1 MRRILALAL
10 LASTCAYAQ
19 EKAVP
24 LPPPK
29 PGYTVLP
36 DEVLGA
42 NEIEPRIER
51 LVQEDRNARVDELRV
66 RGEVKKVTVHS
77 KIVPV
82 PDYEILVGDASREP
96 VAGPNGLHGVIGQRV
111 WELIEF

>member
-1 MRRILALAL
+1 M
-10 LASTCAYAQ
+10 
-19 EKAVP
+19 
-24 LPPPK
+24 PPPK
-29 PGYTVLP
+29 PGFTVLP
-36 DEVLGA
+36 DELLAQQG
-42 NEIEPRIER
+42 IEPKIER
-51 LVQEDRNARVDELRV
+51 LVQEDRNARVEELRV

-77 KIVPV
+77 KLVPA

>member
-1 MRRILALAL
+1 M
-10 LASTCAYAQ
+10 
-19 EKAVP
+19 P

-36 DEVLGA
+36 DEVLGL
-42 NEIEPRIER
+42 NEIEPRIEH

-77 KIVPV
+77 KIAPV

-111 WELIEF
+111 WQVAEF